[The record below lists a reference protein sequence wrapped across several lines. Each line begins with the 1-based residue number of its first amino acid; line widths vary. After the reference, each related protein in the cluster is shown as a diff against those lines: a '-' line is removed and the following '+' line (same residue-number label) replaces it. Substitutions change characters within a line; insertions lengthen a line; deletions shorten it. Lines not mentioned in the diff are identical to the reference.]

1 MMTNRTIVTIQY
13 ILKYYDIQHSP
24 PPQVNAF
31 VAKVS
36 DKQTAALTVLII
48 INGLGNSEYS
58 KTLPV
63 LF

>member
-36 DKQTAALTVLII
+36 DRRQHWLSWLLLMVLATVNIQKLCQY
-48 INGLGNSEYS
+48 YS
-58 KTLPV
+58 
-63 LF
+63 